1 MDIKTESYDSTTELE
16 NQLRD
21 DFEVDNGF
29 DLSHYNPSY
38 QSLELV
44 RTEDKIIIGM
54 LNDDNDPQEYFESD
68 EGEGSL
74 IHFRNAEVRDLEV
87 AKLSKTK
94 KLFYLV
100 SKYAHGN
107 VHYSVAGTN
116 GYGNDRYDVSHGC
129 AVHIPCAYIQSEFRK
144 MKRTHGEG
152 EAYEHFLQVANN
164 TLNSYSD
171 WCNGE
176 VYGYTVLTFDKKGN
190 ELDNEQCWGYVGREN
205 AENERLSVMKRIV
218 VSEEVNKLMEN
229 VTVEK
234 TELKNASLPFKIAK
248 KGLQELHVAHVYNNF
263 VVGAKYEGE
272 DNTMVYKWSEGQEKP
287 IKAKYGQWQKHHNVT
302 AEKFMHARMESD
314 IKDILRDNLNKE
326 NKSENK
332 PTI

>member
-1 MDIKTESYDSTTELE
+1 MDIKTESYDTTRELE
-16 NQLRD
+16 NKLRD
-21 DFEVDNGF
+21 DFGVKDGF
-29 DLSHYNPSY
+29 DLSGYTPSY
-38 QSLELV
+38 QSLELI
-44 RTEDKIIIGM
+44 RTEDKIIVGM
-54 LNDDNDPQEYFESD
+54 LNDDTDPQDYFESD

-74 IHFRNAEVRDLEV
+74 VQFRSAGERDLEV
-87 AKLSKTK
+87 AKLSRTK

-100 SKYAHGN
+100 SKYQQSN

-116 GYGNDRYDVSHGC
+116 SYGNDRFDVSHGC

-152 EAYEHFLQVANN
+152 EAYEHFLKVANE

-190 ELDNEQCWGYVGREN
+190 EIDNKQCWGYVGREN
-205 AENERLSVMKRIV
+205 AENERLSIMKHIV
-218 VSEEVNKLMEN
+218 ESEEINKLMQH
-229 VTVEK
+229 VVIEK
-234 TELKNASLPFKIAK
+234 IEPKNASLPFKITK
-248 KGLQELHVAHVYNNF
+248 KGLQELHVAHVYNTF
-263 VVGAKYEGE
+263 VVGTKYEGE
-272 DNTMVYKWSEGQEKP
+272 DNTIVYKWSEGQDKP
-287 IKAKYGQWQKHHNVT
+287 TKAKFEQWQKNHNVT
-302 AEKFMHARMESD
+302 ADKFMHSRMSSD
-314 IKDILRDNLNKE
+314 IKDVLRDNLNKE